1 MCWFSMFESIDGCDA
16 ADGFLS
22 DWWGQD
28 PNSPENLLDEDYD
41 PSPFTSQLTHR
52 KDRWRSVS
60 RTKDTVVVPEK
71 RSKFKVARVHSDEEN
86 ALPEKESGSGPDP
99 NSPENLLEEDY
110 DPSPSTSQLTHRK
123 DRRRSVSRTKD
134 TVVVPEKRSKFKVGQ
149 HVILTDDKGQEV
161 GKGTIHLVKGVWS
174 GKNLVES
181 SSYVV
186 DVEELKKSAAQLV
199 SCEIRMLWNSSQLV
213 LIQQQ
218 LP

>member
-1 MCWFSMFESIDGCDA
+1 MLEEKRRRDLRVITSIPCNLTAHGCDA

-28 PNSPENLLDEDYD
+28 PNSPENLLD
-41 PSPFTSQLTHR
+41 
-52 KDRWRSVS
+52 
-60 RTKDTVVVPEK
+60 
-71 RSKFKVARVHSDEEN
+71 
-86 ALPEKESGSGPDP
+86 
-99 NSPENLLEEDY
+99 EDY

-134 TVVVPEKRSKFKVGQ
+134 TVVVPEKRSKFKIGQ

-186 DVEELKKSAAQLV
+186 DVEELMKSAAQSV
-199 SCEIRMLWNSSQLV
+199 CCEIKMLWNSSQLV